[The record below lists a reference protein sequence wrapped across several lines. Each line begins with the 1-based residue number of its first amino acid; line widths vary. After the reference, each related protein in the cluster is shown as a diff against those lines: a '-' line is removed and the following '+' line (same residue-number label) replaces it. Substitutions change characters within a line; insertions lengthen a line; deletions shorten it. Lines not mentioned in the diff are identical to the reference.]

1 MKTILILGNGFD
13 LAHSLP
19 TSYRDFL
26 IFCEIINRA
35 FFYQTISE
43 FDQDLE
49 EHFGKYPTIK
59 QKLLNE
65 FSLHFP
71 HKKKD
76 YSQIVDEIHDN
87 AIKEF
92 FKMILKNIWI
102 NYFLNLE
109 KSNFYKKNWVDF
121 ETEIFN
127 VIQYLESSPNEDDNS
142 SINKLILNLKS
153 VNKENKDYEYN
164 TDPLEDDLRRLIR
177 ALEIYLTE
185 FVEKIPLD
193 NSQKKF
199 YIESIKPDFVLSF
212 NYTNTYEKLYDD
224 NNYGPEYEYIHGFA
238 SIDNTET
245 TNNMVLGISES
256 LPDNRK
262 NTDLRFIAFKKYYQ
276 RIYKKNG
283 NRYLSWLKELETN
296 IEKTTET
303 NSKLKEHN
311 KSLFNDTNS
320 ITLNQRS
327 QMCELLEIPQYK
339 LYIWGHSLDSTDGD
353 VIKKFLCCDNIITTI
368 YYLNNDLDL
377 KEKISNLVRIIGQE
391 ELISRTGNLQ
401 TIRFEPI
408 PE

>member
-1 MKTILILGNGFD
+1 MKRDIRKNNKEEMSMKIIKYSAITVAILTVIVFGVLIYSKKLNDTVKEGTLLG
-13 LAHSLP
+13 
-19 TSYRDFL
+19 
-26 IFCEIINRA
+26 E
-35 FFYQTISE
+35 QIST
-43 FDQDLE
+43 Q
-49 EHFGKYPTIK
+49 
-59 QKLLNE
+59 NE
-65 FSLHFP
+65 NTESA
-71 HKKKD
+71 
-76 YSQIVDEIHDN
+76 S
-87 AIKEF
+87 
-92 FKMILKNIWI
+92 
-102 NYFLNLE
+102 
-109 KSNFYKKNWVDF
+109 
-121 ETEIFN
+121 TEIGK
-127 VIQYLESSPNEDDNS
+127 
-142 SINKLILNLKS
+142 SINESEKELKAQNNM
-153 VNKENKDYEYN
+153 VNN
-164 TDPLEDDLRRLIR
+164 TVNNM
-177 ALEIYLTE
+177 TT
-185 FVEKIPLD
+185 
-193 NSQKKF
+193 NSMN
-199 YIESIKPDFVLSF
+199 SNS
-212 NYTNTYEKLYDD
+212 TNSK
-224 NNYGPEYEYIHGFA
+224 
-238 SIDNTET
+238 NTET